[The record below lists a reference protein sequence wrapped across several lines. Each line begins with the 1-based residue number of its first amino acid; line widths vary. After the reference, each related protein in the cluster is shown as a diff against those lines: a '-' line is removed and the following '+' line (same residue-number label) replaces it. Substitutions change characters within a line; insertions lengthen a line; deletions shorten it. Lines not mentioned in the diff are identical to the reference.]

1 MTRTGEEV
9 KAKYKKQWTRAPA
22 RVSLYKTPC
31 PPDLP
36 PFRGCWRQPAA
47 AAVFTPAVCRAMC
60 GFAGIAPTL
69 SPRRQLC
76 AAPRYEGR
84 FDQGERAGSSTS
96 GRRDG
101 FLRFPLAESHTAGLR
116 GAIVR
121 GSRQPT
127 FAHQHSERTALPTQP
142 SGCRRSDTLAED
154 EQSDVPQVGEHRF
167 VEGISSQRVRRAH
180 IVFTKE
186 RACCH
191 RRQRHRHP
199 KWG

>member
-47 AAVFTPAVCRAMC
+47 AAVLTPAVCRAMC

-84 FDQGERAGSSTS
+84 FDQGERAGSSMS

-101 FLRFPLAESHTAGLR
+101 FRSRNPTLR
-116 GAIVR
+116 GYEGRLSEEADNR
-121 GSRQPT
+121 RLRTNTRSAQP
-127 FAHQHSERTALPTQP
+127 LPTQP
-142 SGCRRSDTLAED
+142 SGCRRSGVWDED
-154 EQSDVPQVGEHRF
+154 KKSDVPQVGEHRF

>member
-47 AAVFTPAVCRAMC
+47 AVFIPAVCRSMC

-69 SPRRQLC
+69 SPGGSSAQLHATKVDSTKESVREVRRVAGGTVSCSFRSRKPALGG
-76 AAPRYEGR
+76 YEGR
-84 FDQGERAGSSTS
+84 LSEEADN
-96 GRRDG
+96 RR
-101 FLRFPLAESHTAGLR
+101 LRTNTRSAQS
-116 GAIVR
+116 
-121 GSRQPT
+121 
-127 FAHQHSERTALPTQP
+127 LPTQA

-180 IVFTKE
+180 IDFTKE

-191 RRQRHRHP
+191 RRQRHHLP

>member
-47 AAVFTPAVCRAMC
+47 AAVFTPAVCRSMC

-101 FLRFPLAESHTAGLR
+101 FRSRNPALR
-116 GAIVR
+116 GYEGRLSEEADNR
-121 GSRQPT
+121 RLRTNTRSAQP
-127 FAHQHSERTALPTQP
+127 LPTQP
-142 SGCRRSDTLAED
+142 SGCRRPDTLAED

-167 VEGISSQRVRRAH
+167 VEGISSRCVRRG
-180 IVFTKE
+180 I
-186 RACCH
+186 
-191 RRQRHRHP
+191 
-199 KWG
+199 